1 MKKKI
6 GDTFVVGSEKIRSL
20 RDIVKE
26 AATYLKTSEIEN
38 PRLDAERLMG
48 DVLGLSRAELY
59 LSFDRLLKASER
71 ERYKNLVRR
80 RAAHQPLQYILGET
94 EFMALSFKVTPDVL
108 IPRPETEI
116 LVEKIIE
123 TVKNQAGIRILDIG
137 TGSGNIAVSLAR
149 YLKSADV
156 VAVDSSPKALS
167 VARENARMHRVEGK
181 VRFLQSDIREPHFAQ
196 AMDSPFDLVVSN
208 PPYISAEAWDDLPIE
223 IRQYEPKSALCDGE
237 DGLVFFR
244 IIAQKGRQLLRS
256 DGRLFF
262 EVGDGQHEE
271 VKNILRELKYQGI
284 VVYPD
289 LNGIER
295 VVVGVWTGNARG
307 IRSRE

>member
-1 MKKKI
+1 LKKKI

-167 VARENARMHRVEGK
+167 VARENAQMHRVEGK

-223 IRQYEPKSALCDGE
+223 ICQYEPKSALCDGE

-271 VKNILRELKYQGI
+271 VKNILRKLKYQD
-284 VVYPD
+284 VVAYPD

>member
-1 MKKKI
+1 M
-6 GDTFVVGSEKIRSL
+6 GSEKIRSL

-167 VARENARMHRVEGK
+167 VARENAQMHRVEGK

-271 VKNILRELKYQGI
+271 VKNILRKLKYQD
-284 VVYPD
+284 VVAYPD

-295 VVVGVWTGNARG
+295 VVVGVWTGNTQA
-307 IRSRE
+307 